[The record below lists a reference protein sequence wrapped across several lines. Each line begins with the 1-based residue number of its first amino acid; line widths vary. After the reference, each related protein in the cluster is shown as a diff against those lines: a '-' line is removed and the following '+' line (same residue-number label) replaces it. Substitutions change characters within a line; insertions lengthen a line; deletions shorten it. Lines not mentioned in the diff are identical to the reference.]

1 MVLRRSCCACRKVSV
16 PPLLRFSLKSLR
28 NTVLNMVEIS
38 VHTSALAVISSRSS
52 PTRQFT
58 VTSCAG
64 GFNSVTVNT
73 AVCPSLSR
81 LGFGASMRSCVVS
94 WKSLKA
100 MAALALAALISGAGL
115 RPLMLLTVR
124 MMVSALSSSIS
135 SSSAS
140 TTSPLLLSAAMVRL
154 PLTPS
159 AATLPPLVTR

>member
-1 MVLRRSCCACRKVSV
+1 
-16 PPLLRFSLKSLR
+16 
-28 NTVLNMVEIS
+28 
-38 VHTSALAVISSRSS
+38 
-52 PTRQFT
+52 
-58 VTSCAG
+58 
-64 GFNSVTVNT
+64 
-73 AVCPSLSR
+73 
-81 LGFGASMRSCVVS
+81 MRSCGVS

-159 AATLPPLVTR
+159 TATVPPLVTR